1 MSPSRL
7 HERIAIIGSGPAG
20 LTAAIYA
27 ARAALP
33 PLVIEGLAK
42 GGPPGGQLVNTTE
55 VENYPGFPNGVM
67 GPELMK
73 LFRDQAERFGTR
85 FLSGDVERVDLS
97 RRPFTLDVIA
107 LEGEVT
113 VTCDALIIAT
123 GAVAKW
129 LGLPSEKELSG
140 YGVSAC
146 ATCDGF
152 FFKNQRVLVVGGGD
166 TAMEEATYLTK
177 HASEVIVVHRRDELR
192 ASKIMQ
198 ERARANPK
206 IRWMLS
212 STVEEILGDKQEGG
226 VRGARVKN
234 LKTGVVETVACQGVF
249 IAIGHQPNT
258 ELFKGQLDM
267 DEAGYLVLPGP
278 AAGQK
283 GASTA
288 TKIPGVFAA
297 GDVVDPVYRQA
308 VTAAGSGCMAA
319 IDAERFLSHHG
330 H

>member
-1 MSPSRL
+1 MSQSRP
-7 HERIAIIGSGPAG
+7 HERIVIIGSGPAG

-33 PLVIEGLAK
+33 PLVVEGLAK

-55 VENYPGFPNGVM
+55 VENYPGFPKGVL
-67 GPELMK
+67 GPEMMQ

-85 FLSGDVERVDLS
+85 FLAGDVEKVDLS
-97 RRPFTLDVIA
+97 RRPFTLDVMS
-107 LEGEVT
+107 LEGDVT

-152 FFKNQRVLVVGGGD
+152 FFRDKRVLVVGGGD

-177 HASEVIVVHRRDELR
+177 HAREVIVVHRRDELR

-198 ERARANPK
+198 ERARNNPK
-206 IRWMLS
+206 IAWMLS
-212 STVEEILGDKQEGG
+212 SAIEEILGDKSAGG
-226 VRGARVKN
+226 VKGARVKD
-234 LKTGVVETVACQGVF
+234 LKSGVVSTVECDGVF

-267 DEAGYLVLPGP
+267 DEAGYLVLPGTRG
-278 AAGQK
+278 AA
-283 GASTA
+283 TA
-288 TKIPGVFAA
+288 TKIDGVFAC
-297 GDVVDPVYRQA
+297 GDVVDSVYRQA

-319 IDAERFLSHHG
+319 IDAERYLSHH
-330 H
+330 